1 MNISTS
7 ISLYDGMSPALR
19 NIMQASQSAA
29 SAMGKVKTA
38 ANSFGSS
45 TAFEKANSSIKKCTS
60 SQNKFKNSIQQ
71 TGPSISALGQ
81 KLQGIMRTVASIA
94 AVKWVAGKVKDSL
107 DAANEQIGAET
118 KLTVVMRQRMRATDQ
133 QIESVRKL
141 TEAQK
146 NLGVVDDDV
155 QIAGAQQ
162 LGTFLGSVDSLNTLI
177 PAMNNLAVQQNGV
190 NVTSE
195 AMTGIANMMGK
206 AMQGEVGSLARVGIT
221 FSAAEEKA
229 LKYGNEQQRA
239 ATLAQIITNNVGQ
252 MNKAM
257 ASTPAGKIQ
266 QVKMALDDVKKEVG
280 FSLYPSVMKLLDCIK
295 QNMPQIKQTIIGV
308 ANTLPG
314 IIQGIIP
321 IINCISRVTSF
332 AQKNWSIVGPILG
345 AAIGAL
351 AAWTIVTKIA
361 TAAQLGLN
369 ASVLPF
375 ILIVAAIAGVLAYAI
390 NYVGGLDNALT
401 VLKMTVNLVGM
412 SFQLVG
418 MVIYNFACTAW
429 EQIETFTDNVKLGFQ
444 AMGIGI
450 KDAMVSAMSAAVKA
464 VQDAVNAILTPIN
477 AVLDAI
483 DKITGKNYH
492 LKADFAGGVQDWA
505 NGILQSDSSYMN
517 SQVSQ
522 ADSLSKMRAAEQKIR
537 NSNISKQVTAISVAG
552 SKIGSAVS
560 SMHTAAAKSQNS
572 KWKMPEM
579 KASNFLKGISTGLGP
594 GASTGVLP
602 GADAA
607 KKAKKYLA
615 NADAAEKANK
625 HLANIEKN
633 TAKDDDIKYLR
644 DFAERTA
651 IQRQAN
657 QNININLGGITQ
669 SVSSRDD
676 ADGLVTYLVSAL
688 RKELASSGEGVHR

>member
-19 NIMQASQSAA
+19 NITRASLDAVT
-29 SAMGKVKTA
+29 AMGKVKSA

-45 TAFEKANSSIKKCTS
+45 TAFEKANSSIKKCNS
-60 SQNKFKNSIQQ
+60 SQNKFKNSVKQ
-71 TGPSISALGQ
+71 TGPSVSALGQ

-162 LGTFLGSVDSLNTLI
+162 LGTFLGSVNSLNTLI

-257 ASTPAGKIQ
+257 ASTPAGRIQ

-280 FSLYPSVMKLLDCIK
+280 FSLYPSVMKLLGCIK
-295 QNMPQIKQTIIGV
+295 QNMPQIKQTILGV
-308 ANTLPG
+308 ASALPG

-321 IINCISRVTSF
+321 IINSITKITGF
-332 AQKNWSIVGPILG
+332 IQQNWPTMEPVILG
-345 AAIGAL
+345 IAGAV
-351 AAWTIVTKIA
+351 AAWTLATKIHTLA
-361 TAAQLGLN
+361 EKDLILTMLKNPVFWIAMAIGVIISLIAA
-369 ASVLPF
+369 
-375 ILIVAAIAGVLAYAI
+375 AI

-401 VLKMTVNLVGM
+401 ILKMTVNLVGM
-412 SFQLVG
+412 SFQLAG

-477 AVLDAI
+477 GVLDAI

-537 NSNISKQVTAISVAG
+537 NSNISKQVTAISAAG
-552 SKIGSAVS
+552 SKIGSTFS
-560 SMHTAAAKSQNS
+560 SMHTAAAKSQNK
-572 KWKMPEM
+572 KWTAPEK
-579 KASNFLKGISTGLGP
+579 KASDFLKGISTGLGP
-594 GASTGVLP
+594 GASTGTLP
-602 GADAA
+602 GTDAE
-607 KKAKKYLA
+607 K
-615 NADAAEKANK
+615 KANK

-669 SVSSRDD
+669 SVNNRED
-676 ADGLVTYLVSAL
+676 ADGLVTYLASAL